1 MTLSILIP
9 TYDYVCYT
17 LVNDL
22 QKQCEALYQADGYEI
37 IVMEDGGRDQVKAI
51 ANHKINELTNCR
63 YIRNKNNIGRS
74 AIRNYLADIAK
85 GDWLLFVD
93 SDAKVISDDFIKNY
107 IETAKEGNSIIC
119 GGLTH
124 TTECPNPMCTLR
136 WRYERNY
143 EVSQKKSDKPF
154 RTFCFMIKKHIFQQ
168 VRFNESYNGYGLE
181 DMQFGID
188 LQKNGYTITYIDNPL
203 LNNDLES
210 NSIFLKKTEDA
221 LHTLYKHQ
229 EDLGTSNLLT
239 FIHLHPI
246 IAHIAP
252 VVYKMSHYF
261 LVRNLLSTTPNI
273 TLFNFYKLGYFLSI
287 RHE

>member
-22 QKQCEALYQADGYEI
+22 QKQCESLDNLDKYEI

-51 ANHKINELTNCR
+51 ANHKINELDNCR
-63 YIRNKNNIGRS
+63 YIQNKSNIGRS
-74 AIRNYLADIAK
+74 AIRNHLADIAE
-85 GDWLLFVD
+85 GEWLLFMD
-93 SDAKVISDDFIKNY
+93 SDGKVISDEFIKKY
-107 IETAKEGNSIIC
+107 IETAKEGANIIC

-124 TTECPNPMCTLR
+124 TVECPSPMCTLR
-136 WRYERNY
+136 WRYERDY
-143 EVSQKKSDKPF
+143 EVSQKKNNKPF
-154 RTFCFMIKKHIFQQ
+154 RTFCFMIKKHVFKQ
-168 VRFNESYNGYGLE
+168 VRFNESYYGYGLE

-188 LQKNGYTITYIDNPL
+188 LQKKGYSITYIDNPL

-210 NSIFLKKTEDA
+210 NPHFLRKTEEA
-221 LHTLYKHQ
+221 LHTLYNHQ
-229 EDLGTSNLLT
+229 EDLRTSNLLT

-246 IAHIAP
+246 IAYIAP
-252 VVYKMSHYF
+252 IIYKMSHYF

-287 RHE
+287 KR

>member
-17 LVNDL
+17 LVLDL
-22 QKQCEALYQADGYEI
+22 QKQCEAFDDIDKYEI

-51 ANHKINELTNCR
+51 ANHKVNELPNCT
-63 YIRNKNNIGRS
+63 YIRNKNNMGRS
-74 AIRNYLADIAK
+74 AIRNHLADIAK
-85 GDWLLFVD
+85 GEWLLFVD
-93 SDAKVISDDFIKNY
+93 SDAKVISNDFIKNY
-107 IETAKEGNSIIC
+107 IETAKNGVYIIC

-124 TTECPNPMCTLR
+124 TAECPSPKCSLR

-143 EVSQKKSDKPF
+143 EISQKEANKPF
-154 RTFCFMIKKHIFQQ
+154 RTFCFMIKKQVFQQ
-168 VRFNESYNGYGLE
+168 VRFNESYDGYGLE

-188 LQKNGYTITYIDNPL
+188 LQKKGYSITYIDNPL

-210 NSIFLKKTEDA
+210 NPQFLKKTEEA
-221 LHTLYKHQ
+221 LHTLYNHQ
-229 EDLGTSNLLT
+229 EDLRTSSLLN
-239 FIHLHPI
+239 FIQHHPI

-252 VVYKMSHYF
+252 IVYKMSHYL

-273 TLFNFYKLGYFLSI
+273 TLFYFYKLGYFLSI

>member
-22 QKQCEALYQADGYEI
+22 QKQCESLAHLDQYEI
-37 IVMEDGGRDQVKAI
+37 IVMEDGGKDQVKAI
-51 ANHKINELTNCR
+51 ANHKINEIPNCT
-63 YIRNKNNIGRS
+63 YIRNKDNIGRS
-74 AIRNYLADIAK
+74 AIRNHLADIAK
-85 GDWLLFVD
+85 GEWFLFVD

-107 IETAKEGNSIIC
+107 IETAKNGVNIIC

-124 TTECPNPMCTLR
+124 TAECPNPTCTLR

-143 EVSQKKSDKPF
+143 EVSQNKANKPF
-154 RTFCFMIKKHIFQQ
+154 RSFCFMIEKQIFQQ
-168 VRFNESYNGYGLE
+168 VRFNESYVGYGLE

-188 LQKNGYTITYIDNPL
+188 LQKKGYDITYIDNPL

-210 NSIFLKKTEDA
+210 NPIFLKKTEEA
-221 LHTLYKHQ
+221 LHTLYNHQ
-229 EDLGTSNLLT
+229 EDLRTSKLLT

-246 IAHIAP
+246 IARIAP
-252 VVYKMSHYF
+252 IVYKISHYF

-273 TLFNFYKLGYFLSI
+273 TLYNFYKLGYFLSI
-287 RHE
+287 KH

>member
-1 MTLSILIP
+1 MKLSILIP

-17 LVNDL
+17 LVHDL
-22 QKQCEALYQADGYEI
+22 QLQCESMGEFGGYEI
-37 IVMEDGGRDQVKAI
+37 ITIEDGGKDQVKAI
-51 ANHKINELTNCR
+51 ANLKINELPNCT
-63 YIRNKNNIGRS
+63 YIRNRDNIGRA
-74 AIRNYLADIAK
+74 AIRNHLADMAH
-85 GDWLLFVD
+85 GEWLLFMD
-93 SDAKVISDDFIKNY
+93 SDGKVISDNFIKDY
-107 IETAKEGNSIIC
+107 INTTQKDVDVIC

-124 TTECPNPMCTLR
+124 TTECPNPACTLR

-143 EVSQKKSDKPF
+143 EASQKKSDKPF
-154 RTFCFMIKKHIFQQ
+154 RTFCFMIKKHIFQE

-188 LQKNGYTITYIDNPL
+188 LQKKGYSITYIDNPL

-210 NSIFLKKTEDA
+210 NSIFLKKTQEA
-221 LHTLYKHQ
+221 LHTLYYHQ
-229 EDLGTSNLLT
+229 EDLRTSNLLT

-252 VVYKMSHYF
+252 VVYKMWHYF

-287 RHE
+287 KH

>member
-9 TYDYVCYT
+9 TYDYVCFT

-22 QKQCEALYQADGYEI
+22 QKQCESLANLDQYEI
-37 IVMEDGGRDQVKAI
+37 IVVEDGGRDQVKAI
-51 ANHKINELTNCR
+51 ANHKINEIPNCT
-63 YIRNKNNIGRS
+63 YIRNKDNTGRS
-74 AIRNYLADIAK
+74 AIRNHLANIAN
-85 GDWLLFVD
+85 GEWLLFID

-107 IETAKEGNSIIC
+107 IETAKKGVNIIC

-124 TTECPNPMCTLR
+124 TAKCPNPTCTLR

-143 EVSQKKSDKPF
+143 ESSQRKANKPF
-154 RTFCFMIKKHIFQQ
+154 RTFCFMIKKQIFQQ
-168 VRFNESYNGYGLE
+168 VRFNESYDGYGLE

-188 LQKNGYTITYIDNPL
+188 LQKKGYDITYIDNPL

-210 NSIFLKKTEDA
+210 NPKFLKKTEEA
-221 LHTLYKHQ
+221 LHTLYNHQ
-229 EDLGTSNLLT
+229 EDLRVSNLLT

-246 IAHIAP
+246 IARIAP
-252 VVYKMSHYF
+252 IVYKMSHYF

-287 RHE
+287 KH

>member
-17 LVNDL
+17 LVHDL
-22 QKQCEALYQADGYEI
+22 QKQCEIVDNLDKYEI
-37 IVMEDGGRDQVKAI
+37 IVMEDGGKDQVKSI
-51 ANHKINELTNCR
+51 ANLKINDLPNCK

-74 AIRNYLADIAK
+74 AIRNHLADIAK
-85 GDWLLFVD
+85 GEWFLFID
-93 SDAKVISDDFIKNY
+93 SDAMVISNDFIKNY
-107 IETAKEGNSIIC
+107 IGTAKNGAHIIC

-124 TTECPNPMCTLR
+124 TAECPSPTCTLR

-143 EVSQKKSDKPF
+143 EVSRKKADKPF
-154 RTFCFMIKKHIFQQ
+154 RTFCFMIKKHVFQQ
-168 VRFNESYNGYGLE
+168 VRFNQSYVGYGLE

-188 LQKNGYTITYIDNPL
+188 LQKKGYSITYIDNPL

-210 NSIFLKKTEDA
+210 NPKFLKKTEEA
-221 LHTLYKHQ
+221 LHTLYNHQ
-229 EDLGTSNLLT
+229 EDLKNSNLLT

-246 IAHIAP
+246 IAHITP
-252 VVYKMSHYF
+252 IIYKMSHYF

-287 RHE
+287 KHE

>member
-22 QKQCEALYQADGYEI
+22 QKQCGYLAYLDQYEI
-37 IVMEDGGRDQVKAI
+37 IVMEDGGKDQVKAI
-51 ANHKINELTNCR
+51 ANHKINELPNCT

-74 AIRNYLADIAK
+74 AIRNHLADIAK
-85 GDWLLFVD
+85 CEWLLFVD
-93 SDAKVISDDFIKNY
+93 SDAKVISDDFIKKY
-107 IETAKEGNSIIC
+107 IETANNGANIIC

-124 TTECPNPMCTLR
+124 TAECPSPKCTLR

-143 EVSQKKSDKPF
+143 EVSQNKANKPF
-154 RTFCFMIKKHIFQQ
+154 RTFCFMIKKQIFQQ
-168 VRFNESYNGYGLE
+168 VRFNESYDGYGLE
-181 DMQFGID
+181 AMQFGID
-188 LQKNGYTITYIDNPL
+188 LQKKGYSITYIDNPL

-210 NSIFLKKTEDA
+210 NPKFLKKTEEA
-221 LHTLYKHQ
+221 LHTLYNHQ
-229 EDLGTSNLLT
+229 EDLKNSNLLT
-239 FIHLHPI
+239 FIHLHPFI
-246 IAHIAP
+246 TYITPLI
-252 VVYKMSHYF
+252 YKISHYF